1 MVGAIELKTMQ
12 AQLRHPQKRMT
23 KPRILREIVAVQ
35 VKKMAPKKWGRT
47 QKNGDGPQ
55 LMGYFSINWGPSP
68 FF

>member
-35 VKKMAPKKWGRT
+35 VKKMAPQSGAT
-47 QKNGDGPQ
+47 GAES
-55 LMGYFSINWGPSP
+55 LTCPSRRS
-68 FF
+68 

>member
-47 QKNGDGPQ
+47 PINGV
-55 LMGYFSINWGPSP
+55 LLH
-68 FF
+68 